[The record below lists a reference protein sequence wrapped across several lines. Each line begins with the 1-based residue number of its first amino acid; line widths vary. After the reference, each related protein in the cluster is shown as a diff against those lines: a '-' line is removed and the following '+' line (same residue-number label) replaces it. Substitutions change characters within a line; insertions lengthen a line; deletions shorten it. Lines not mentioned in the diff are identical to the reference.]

1 MTILFADDI
10 ARALEVSEDDVFEMA
25 RTQKLPFAISMAAP
39 RRLFI
44 DARDLNQWRE
54 ARRAQA

>member
-39 RRLFI
+39 RSCSSMPAI
-44 DARDLNQWRE
+44 
-54 ARRAQA
+54 